1 MSLDPVAKL
10 HWAILFLGNVIP
22 HELADFPAARP
33 PYLDMGMMD
42 FQVILE
48 KLVFFRAVNAD

>member
-1 MSLDPVAKL
+1 MP
-10 HWAILFLGNVIP
+10 
-22 HELADFPAARP
+22 DFPAARP